1 MDRLGWARTL
11 AFAGLALSLAGLPL
25 GYLWLGDPRTLITG
39 SLVRVAQAVALFLPG
54 LALSIAGYTT
64 YSNLPVALRSRT
76 RAPFLILLLTV
87 LLPLVGLTAI
97 LTARYLPA

>member
-11 AFAGLALSLAGLPL
+11 AFAGLAVSLAGLPA

-39 SLVRVAQAVALFLPG
+39 SLIRVVQAVALFLPG
-54 LALSIAGYTT
+54 LGLSIAGYTT
-64 YSNLPVALRSRT
+64 YSRLPVVLRSRS
-76 RAPFLILLLTV
+76 RAPFLILVVTV
-87 LLPLVGLTAI
+87 FLPLVGLVAV